1 MTIKHLLIVLIL
13 LTIIVVNKSL
23 AQTAKSKP
31 VFTPIILTES
41 DLPVEP
47 MPSFPGGEHKFWS
60 FVKANIREIKGTAA
74 NVVVIKMI
82 VEVDGR
88 LTNFKVARSANKETD
103 AEVIRVLKLSP
114 KWRPAIV
121 NEKAQ
126 RKEFYIPFRFPI
138 KK

>member
-1 MTIKHLLIVLIL
+1 MTIKHLLTMLTL
-13 LTIIVVNKSL
+13 LTVVVVNKRL
-23 AQTAKSKP
+23 AQAAKSKP
-31 VFTPIILTES
+31 VFTPIVLTES
-41 DLPVEP
+41 TLTVEP
-47 MPSFPGGEHKFWS
+47 MPSFPGGEGKFRS
-60 FVKANIREIKGTAA
+60 FVKANIHEIKGVGDK
-74 NVVVIKMI
+74 VVVIKMI
-82 VEVDGR
+82 VEADGR